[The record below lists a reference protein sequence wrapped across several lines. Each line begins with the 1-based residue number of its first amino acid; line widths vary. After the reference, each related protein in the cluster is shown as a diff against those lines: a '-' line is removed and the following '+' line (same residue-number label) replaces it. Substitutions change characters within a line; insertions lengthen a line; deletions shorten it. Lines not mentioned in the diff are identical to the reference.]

1 MKYIYLVL
9 FCFVVF
15 SCSNEPEKK
24 PVIDTKVLP
33 KVTKQNKTNLAFTT
47 KVEFYKNGK
56 ATKNIKVALAKT
68 PDERNQGLMNVTNLK
83 MDNGML
89 FIFEKEQALSFWMA
103 NTPLSLDIIF
113 ISADYKIVRIHSETE
128 PFTTKQYDSSKPAK
142 FVIEVNGGF
151 CVDNDILDGTEV
163 GFDL

>member
-1 MKYIYLVL
+1 MKYIFLVL
-9 FCFVVF
+9 ICFLLS
-15 SCSNEPEKK
+15 SCSNETETK
-24 PVIDTKVLP
+24 PAIDTKVLS
-33 KVTKQNKTNLAFTT
+33 KKTNQNKDNLNFTN

-56 ATKNIKVALAKT
+56 VTKKIKVAVART
-68 PDERNQGLMNVTNLK
+68 PDERNQGLMGVTKLK

-89 FIFEKEQALSFWMA
+89 FVFEKEQELSFWMA

-113 ISADYKIVRIHSETE
+113 VNADFKIVRIHTETE
-128 PFTTKQYDSSKPAK
+128 PFTTKQYESSKPAK
-142 FVIEVNGGF
+142 YVIEVNGGF